1 MSSIKDCMRK
11 VLKNDFVQGLLVI
24 FAMSLA
30 ISVVSYLAFIISDFV
45 ESF

>member
-11 VLKNDFVQGLLVI
+11 LLKSDFVQGLLVT
-24 FAMSLA
+24 LA
-30 ISVVSYLAFIISDFV
+30 TSVAFYLAFVISDFV

>member
-11 VLKNDFVQGLLVI
+11 LLKSDFVQGLLVTI
-24 FAMSLA
+24 AT
-30 ISVVSYLAFIISDFV
+30 SVAFYLAFVISDFV

>member
-1 MSSIKDCMRK
+1 MSSIKDYMRK

-30 ISVVSYLAFIISDFV
+30 TSVAFYLAFVISDFV
-45 ESF
+45 EGF